1 MAARRIDQPT
11 ARQVR
16 LGSILRGFREQ
27 AQGGSQETSAH
38 ALGWSEAKL
47 NRIESGRIGISE
59 RDLIRLMDRYGVE
72 EAALRAYV
80 LDLRARGAVRG
91 WESDI
96 RSVVSAVYADYIG
109 YEGDALE
116 AYNAETV
123 LIPGLLQTHDY
134 AAAILDQHMPDIGE
148 EERRERLSIRAKRQ
162 EAFERP
168 NPLVFW
174 GVISESA
181 FRHIIG
187 GPDVMTAQ
195 LEHLLAL
202 SKQYPHIVNIHVLP
216 EGSPSH
222 AGLFSSFVVLSFQ
235 KRWEPDIVYL
245 DGLTGNRFLEEEWE
259 VIAYS
264 RLFRRLMMTDSLR
277 GPESIELIQHHLD
290 EIRKG

>member
-27 AQGGSQETSAH
+27 AQSGSQETSAH

-116 AYNAETV
+116 AYNAEVV

-134 AAAILDQHMPDIGE
+134 AAAVLDQHLVGIPE
-148 EERRERLSIRAKRQ
+148 EERSERLSIRAKRQ
-162 EAFERP
+162 EVFKKP
-168 NPLVFW
+168 DPLVFW
-174 GVISESA
+174 CVVSESVL
-181 FRHIIG
+181 RHQIG
-187 GPDVMTAQ
+187 GPDVMAAQ
-195 LEHLLAL
+195 LQHLLTM
-202 SKQYPHIVNIHVLP
+202 SKEHPVTVNIHVLP
-216 EGSPSH
+216 ESSPSH
-222 AGLFSSFVVLSFQ
+222 SALFGPFVVLAFPE
-235 KRWEPDIVYL
+235 RWEPDIVYL
-245 DGLTGNRFLEEEWE
+245 EGLTGNRFLEETEE
-259 VIAYS
+259 VTAYG
-264 RLFRRLMMTDSLR
+264 RLFRRLMMKDSLR
-277 GPESIELIQHHLD
+277 RPESLELIRWHLNNIGK
-290 EIRKG
+290 E